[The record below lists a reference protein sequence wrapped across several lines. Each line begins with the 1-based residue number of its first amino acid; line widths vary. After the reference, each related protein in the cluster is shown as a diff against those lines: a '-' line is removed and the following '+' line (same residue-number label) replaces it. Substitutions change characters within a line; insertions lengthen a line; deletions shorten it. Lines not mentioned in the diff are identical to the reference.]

1 MILFYISIISP
12 QGTHQSRTIH
22 RFSHGKKKTL
32 WTNELKASLMLA
44 FLACLDQL
52 MATWDKCH

>member
-22 RFSHGKKKTL
+22 RFSHGKKK
-32 WTNELKASLMLA
+32 NPVDKRAESFIDACFFSLPGSVNGNLG
-44 FLACLDQL
+44 
-52 MATWDKCH
+52 